1 MSAKTATKDVHLF
14 VLDSLSDWE
23 PGYAIAHINRPAPN
37 VASDYSVK
45 TVGLSRAPIRTMGGL
60 TVVPDLALGELVPAQ
75 SAMLILPGAEIWED
89 AKTDPALAKARAFIE
104 AGVPVAAICGA
115 TFGLA
120 RAGLLDDRR
129 HTSDAAE
136 YLASSGYR
144 GTALYVNEA
153 VVDDRGV
160 ITASAMASLE
170 FARAILERL
179 RVFPK
184 AALDAWYGLYTT
196 RDPAY
201 FFAFTKALE
210 GAS

>member
-1 MSAKTATKDVHLF
+1 MTANTTTRDVHLF
-14 VLDSLSDWE
+14 VLDTLSDWE
-23 PGYAIAHINRPAPN
+23 PGYAIAHINRPAPGF
-37 VASDYSVK
+37 ASRYRVK

-60 TVVPDLALGELVPAQ
+60 TVVPDLALGELKPGQ
-75 SAMLILPGAEIWED
+75 CAMLILPGAETWED
-89 AKTDPALAKARAFIE
+89 AKTDPALAKARAFID

-136 YLASSGYR
+136 FLATSGYR
-144 GTALYVNEA
+144 GAARYVNEA
-153 VVDDRGV
+153 VVDDGGV

-179 RVFPK
+179 QVFPK

-201 FFAFTKALE
+201 FFAFTKTLE
-210 GAS
+210 GAR